1 LTANTDKPRCRAAV
15 RLALKLARAKGLKV
29 AIDAPSRAF
38 AKLTCPSLP
47 TVQAVANRCD
57 VLLVFG
63 GDGTMLRIAR
73 EAAGCR
79 APLLGI
85 NVGSLGFLTAAS
97 ASQLSRIFPA
107 LCRGAY
113 TVERR
118 WLIQA
123 AINPSSSEPFNPE
136 GSGCSPSGAVIKN
149 TGPRRSAV
157 AEELGR
163 DTRDPCRQPVQ
174 LALNDFVISRAAAT
188 RLVELNVEVDGE
200 VLTRYRCDGLII
212 SSPTGSTA
220 YSLAAGGPLV
230 APNAEVFTL
239 TPICPH
245 TLSNRPLI
253 LNLNSTI
260 RIRVVSSRVQ
270 VELASDGQ
278 VQTELVAGETVEIR
292 RSPHHLRLARPTDTS
307 FFKTLRHK
315 LRWSGSSV

>member
-1 LTANTDKPRCRAAV
+1 MDTPTRV
-15 RLALKLARAKGLKV
+15 
-29 AIDAPSRAF
+29 F
-38 AKLTCPSLP
+38 AGLTCPSLP
-47 TVQAVANRCD
+47 TVKAVAKVCD

-63 GDGTMLRIAR
+63 GDGTILRIAR
-73 EAAGCR
+73 EAAGCP

-85 NVGSLGFLTAAS
+85 NIGSLGFLTAAS
-97 ASQLSRIFPA
+97 ASQLSRIFPTV
-107 LCRGAY
+107 CQGAY

-118 WLIQA
+118 CLIQA
-123 AINPSSSEPFNPE
+123 ALNPP
-136 GSGCSPSGAVIKN
+136 SPHAG
-149 TGPRRSAV
+149 
-157 AEELGR
+157 
-163 DTRDPCRQPVQ
+163 Q
-174 LALNDFVISRAAAT
+174 LALNDFVISRAAAM

-230 APNAEVFTL
+230 APDAEVFTL

-253 LNLNSTI
+253 LNLKSTI
-260 RIRVVSSRVQ
+260 RIRVASSRVQ

-278 VQTELVAGETVEIR
+278 VQTELVAGDTVEIR
-292 RSPHHLRLARPTDTS
+292 RSPHHLRLARPADTS

-315 LRWSGSSV
+315 LRWSGSSL

>member
-1 LTANTDKPRCRAAV
+1 VAVDAQTSTFAGLTCSSLPSVRAV
-15 RLALKLARAKGLKV
+15 ARA
-29 AIDAPSRAF
+29 
-38 AKLTCPSLP
+38 
-47 TVQAVANRCD
+47 CD

-63 GDGTMLRIAR
+63 GDGTILRIAR
-73 EAAGCR
+73 EAAGCQ
-79 APLLGI
+79 APLMGI
-85 NVGSLGFLTAAS
+85 NIGSLGFLTAAS
-97 ASQLSRIFPA
+97 ASQLPRIFPVVHQ
-107 LCRGAY
+107 GAY

-118 WLIQA
+118 CLIQA
-123 AINPSSSEPFNPE
+123 ALNPRS
-136 GSGCSPSGAVIKN
+136 
-149 TGPRRSAV
+149 RRSS
-157 AEELGR
+157 
-163 DTRDPCRQPVQ
+163 Q
-174 LALNDFVISRAAAT
+174 LALNDFVIARAAAT
-188 RLVELNVEVDGE
+188 RLVELAVEVDGQ

-253 LNLNSTI
+253 LNLKSKI
-260 RIRVVSSRVQ
+260 RIRVVSSRVR

-278 VQTELVAGETVEIR
+278 MQTELVAGDLVEIR
-292 RSPHHLRLARPTDTS
+292 RSPYCLRLARPKDTS